1 MTKGNINSALNL
13 LANNME
19 NGILQLNN
27 DTLSKFIQKH
37 PKSKAA
43 SQDILLN
50 DPSKYLSSQVSIN
63 WRRNDKKS
71 ND

>member
-1 MTKGNINSALNL
+1 
-13 LANNME
+13 ME

-37 PKSKAA
+37 PKSKVA
-43 SQDILLN
+43 SQDILLI

-71 ND
+71 SD